1 MKVEACMR
9 RGLASLVA
17 GMFLVAPVS
26 GRAQDKKEETQP
38 SQRAA
43 TPEPAKPAPAA
54 APTVTVYGTF
64 NVNTQW
70 TRSVNAT
77 VGVPGGATSALV
89 TAAGRNIS
97 PRLAVSTDSTNF
109 GVRAALPFSPWAKA
123 IAQCETSANVDG
135 IAASGICNRNSQ
147 LGVSGGFGTLF
158 FGNWDTPFK
167 SVWYGTKVDDPFG
180 NTDVFD
186 RAGLMGSPGYN
197 VKSSA
202 WKAATGDVIS
212 GFNLRAQN
220 SVAYWTPSFSGLS
233 AKFQYGTNEF
243 KNTVGDVSPKLWSAN
258 VVYDRGPFSLV
269 GAYES
274 HEWGYGLVGFNA
286 AATGTTAPQNAAT
299 RTFGATAVNTAAAH
313 TEDYAWRVG
322 AGYELK
328 TAFGATTPNFV
339 FEQVKFMQPR
349 AVAGAIKEYDHYA
362 WSASLKHRAGNH
374 ELRGRYDRANA
385 GGCKLSGPGACST
398 KDTGSDMITAG
409 YAFYFA
415 PTAQVYLTWTQIRND
430 RLAQYSF
437 ATAGAAAI
445 AGGGSAANT
454 RGTVLPGQDPQ
465 ALALGMRYA
474 F

>member
-1 MKVEACMR
+1 MR
-9 RGLASLVA
+9 RGLS
-17 GMFLVAPVS
+17 FLVATMFLTVPAA
-26 GRAQDKKEETQP
+26 GRAQTAPEPKKNETQP
-38 SQRAA
+38 SQRVV
-43 TPEPAKPAPAA
+43 TPEPVKPAGPS
-54 APTVTVYGTF
+54 VTVYGTF

-70 TRSVNAT
+70 TRSI
-77 VGVPGGATSALV
+77 GATQGV
-89 TAAGRNIS
+89 TGVTTAVTPRDIS

-109 GVRAALPFSPWAKA
+109 GVRAALPVAPWAKA
-123 IAQCETSANVDG
+123 IAQCETSANIDG
-135 IAASGICNRNSQ
+135 IGVSGICNRNSQ
-147 LGVSGGFGTLF
+147 LGLSGSFGTMF

-186 RAGLMGSPGYN
+186 RAALMGSPGFN
-197 VKSSA
+197 VKSST
-202 WKAATGDVIS
+202 WKAATADVIS

-220 SVAYWTPSFSGLS
+220 SVAYWTPAFAGLS
-233 AKFQYGTNEF
+233 AKFQYGVNEF
-243 KNTVGDVSPKLWSAN
+243 KSNQGNVSPKLWSAN
-258 VVYDRGPFSLV
+258 LVYDRGPFSLV

-286 AATGTTAPQNAAT
+286 PAAAPLPAT
-299 RTFGATAVNTAAAH
+299 NTFGATAVNNLVSH

-328 TAFGATTPNFV
+328 TALGATTPNFV
-339 FEQVKFMQPR
+339 FEQVKYMQPR
-349 AVAGAIKEYDHYA
+349 ATPGSIQEYDKYS
-362 WSASLKHRAGNH
+362 WSASLKHRAGSH

-385 GGCKLSGPGACST
+385 GGCKLAGGAACST
-398 KDTGSDMITAG
+398 VDHGADQITAG
-409 YAFYFA
+409 YAYYFA
-415 PTAQVYLTWTQIRND
+415 SAAQVYLTWTQIRND

-437 ATAGAAAI
+437 ATAGSAAI
-445 AGGGSAANT
+445 AGGASAANT